1 MEAKKQHQLSQ
12 KDKTIQVL
20 ATLFCLFFL
29 IAVFLKVVIF

>member
-1 MEAKKQHQLSQ
+1 METKKQHQLSQ

-20 ATLFCLFFL
+20 ATLFCLFIL